1 MTTRERVVEIARDE
15 LGNSDP
21 KPYWRETLGFGWVGP
36 FPPHWCGAF
45 ALYCLRRAG
54 LTDWKWVVGKGFL
67 YQLRRTQAPQPGDIG
82 YLDQPF
88 QHHYVVAEVGEHT
101 LTSIDGN
108 QGSPGVQERHRAV
121 NGKSVF
127 YSIQPLVDAVELQS
141 RDTEPPA
148 PPSELPRPTLRLG
161 STGPAVVELQNR
173 LNRYMNAGLVA
184 DGAFGPK
191 TSRAVQTYQRDKNLD
206 ADGVV
211 GAKTWAAL
219 LK

>member
-1 MTTRERVVEIARDE
+1 MKDYRAE
-15 LGNSDP
+15 LLEWAKGEVGPGRRADYWRAVYGSDP
-21 KPYWRETLGFGWVGP
+21 GP
-36 FPPHWCGAF
+36 KLAWCGVF
-45 ALYCLRRAG
+45 CLAGLHHVG
-54 LTDWKWVVGKGFL
+54 LTDAKWILGQGFL
-67 YQLRRTQAPQPGDIG
+67 YQLRRTTTPQPGDIG

-108 QGSPGVQERHRAV
+108 QGTPGVQERHRAV

-127 YSIQPLVDAVELQS
+127 FSIQPLVDAVELQS

-148 PPSELPRPTLRLG
+148 PPSELLRPTLRLG

-191 TSRAVQTYQRDKNLD
+191 TARVVQTYQRDKNLD

-211 GAKTWAAL
+211 GPATWKSL
-219 LK
+219 L